1 MPGHARPKHRRDVMG
16 KEPSAIHQ
24 TPRFDFSGGARHTDS
39 VWQRFEPFDLCVVEN
54 VGALGRR
61 KARVGS
67 YEVLARKNASRGN
80 FQCGEAFYVRF
91 AGANG
96 GAIDDAESST
106 PFAQPFSISAVS
118 SLTSSWDDATTIF
131 PILWWRNS
139 VRRAELVRQLISAHA
154 VPRLERAGRIVDSGM
169 NHAAVARAREH
180 ADLRQRFK
188 DEYVVPARRK
198 RMRNRATHDSA
209 ADDDNVCPVH
219 LRCQNVS
226 RCGVAPVLSCQ
237 TFPERR

>member
-39 VWQRFEPFDLCVVEN
+39 VWQRLEPFDLCVVEN

-80 FQCGEAFYVRF
+80 LQCGETLYMR
-91 AGANG
+91 
-96 GAIDDAESST
+96 
-106 PFAQPFSISAVS
+106 FAQPFSINAVR

-131 PILWWRNS
+131 PIL
-139 VRRAELVRQLISAHA
+139 
-154 VPRLERAGRIVDSGM
+154 
-169 NHAAVARAREH
+169 
-180 ADLRQRFK
+180 
-188 DEYVVPARRK
+188 
-198 RMRNRATHDSA
+198 
-209 ADDDNVCPVH
+209 
-219 LRCQNVS
+219 
-226 RCGVAPVLSCQ
+226 
-237 TFPERR
+237 